1 MRGFIFFLHTS
12 GESSINLSYKSAIFV
27 LKIKKLTAG
36 FPVLFL
42 AALSAQAQG
51 TFQNLD
57 FELANPGQ
65 TVESPNGYPVAYNV
79 PVANA
84 LPYWNVYYG
93 DVQQNTVNFNSPG
106 LGSTLVTLVGE
117 GWPAIDGN
125 YSVLLQGG
133 GTASAASITQTG
145 TIPSGTESLFFEAQ
159 PGEGILD
166 VLIGAQIVPITAM
179 GNGANYTLYGANI
192 SAWAGDSES
201 LTFSALEDLSQPNN
215 WEIDDISF
223 SDVPEPSMV
232 ALTAIGG
239 LLFGARKWFARR

>member
-1 MRGFIFFLHTS
+1 MKHTTITL
-12 GESSINLSYKSAIFV
+12 GATCALLNF
-27 LKIKKLTAG
+27 
-36 FPVLFL
+36 
-42 AALSAQAQG
+42 LSANGQG
-51 TFQNLD
+51 TLFQNLD

-133 GTASAASITQTG
+133 LTASAASISQTG
-145 TIPSGTESLFFEAQ
+145 TIQSGMQSLLFEAQ
-159 PGEGILD
+159 PGGGTLE
-166 VLIGAQIVPITAM
+166 VLIGSQVVPLSAV
-179 GNGANYTLYGANI
+179 GSGPNYTLYGANI
-192 SAWAGDSES
+192 SAWEGDTEQ
-201 LTFSALEDLSQPNN
+201 LTFSALEDFSGPNN
-215 WEIDDISF
+215 WEIDDIRF
-223 SDVPEPSMV
+223 STTEPTPEPSIV

-239 LLFGARKWFARR
+239 LLFGARKWFARRR